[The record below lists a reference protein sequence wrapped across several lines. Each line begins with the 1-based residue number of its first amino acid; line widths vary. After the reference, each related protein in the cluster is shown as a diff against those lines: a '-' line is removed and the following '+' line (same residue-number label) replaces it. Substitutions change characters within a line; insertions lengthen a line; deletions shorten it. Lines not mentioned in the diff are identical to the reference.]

1 MFHII
6 LGRVVT
12 KIQSVFENFKT
23 LVYVEGS
30 FFGEVDMILKRDRR
44 QSAYAETKCEAWRI
58 EKEEFY
64 ELMDQYEDIKSEIIQ
79 QAIKKEELAMKEE
92 MKLLRAKLKEDPAL
106 NNLIF
111 DEMLKQPQQLVSD
124 HQLK

>member
-1 MFHII
+1 MCLII

-30 FFGEVDMILKRDRR
+30 FFGEVDMILKRDRK
-44 QSAYAETKCEAWRI
+44 QSAYAETKCEVWRI

-64 ELMDQYEDIKSEIIQ
+64 ELMD
-79 QAIKKEELAMKEE
+79 
-92 MKLLRAKLKEDPAL
+92 
-106 NNLIF
+106 
-111 DEMLKQPQQLVSD
+111 
-124 HQLK
+124 